1 MTLTADLPPVEVTLE
16 KSAPQPTTVILTFEV
31 KDEAGQA
38 VQDATVQIA
47 NLEKKTDGAGVA
59 KCEIELSNK
68 ETSYV
73 VTKTGYKKYTHFVT
87 PTSNQTISV
96 QLERETTP
104 VESVALSVVVLRPN
118 PASTILLVDNAAE
131 VERVSVISLRG
142 VTLLRQ
148 ENAGGEA
155 TVRID
160 VASLAEGMYLLR
172 VEAAGMS
179 RAIPFAVE
187 R

>member
-1 MTLTADLPPVEVTLE
+1 M
-16 KSAPQPTTVILTFEV
+16 
-31 KDEAGQA
+31 
-38 VQDATVQIA
+38 
-47 NLEKKTDGAGVA
+47 
-59 KCEIELSNK
+59 
-68 ETSYV
+68 
-73 VTKTGYKKYTHFVT
+73 
-87 PTSNQTISV
+87 
-96 QLERETTP
+96 
-104 VESVALSVVVLRPN
+104 
-118 PASTILLVDNAAE
+118 LLVDNAAE

-160 VASLAEGMYLLR
+160 ASSLAEGVYLLR
-172 VEAAGMS
+172 VEAAGAS